1 MCKPKLNITMKK
13 LFLLFVCAST
23 FAAAQAQVQFGAKA
37 GLNLASISGEDK
49 PDDMSMKLGLN
60 IGVFADISV
69 AETFSVKPELVYS
82 SQGYK
87 IAGEDGSMRGVLS
100 YINLPVLAKYNDP
113 SGFFAET
120 GPQAGFLASAK
131 SKYDGNSSDMKDNF
145 KSIDFAWAFGIGYQ
159 LPDNNIGFNARY
171 NLGLSSIPENG
182 AKAKNSV
189 IQVGVFYVF
198 GGK

>member
-1 MCKPKLNITMKK
+1 MKK
-13 LFLLFVCAST
+13 LLLLFVCAT
-23 FAAAQAQVQFGAKA
+23 AFGAAQSQVQFGAKA
-37 GLNLASISGEDK
+37 GLNISSISGEDK

-60 IGVFADISV
+60 AGVFADISI

-87 IAGEDGSMRGVLS
+87 ISGEGSTMRGVLS
-100 YINLPVLAKYNDP
+100 YINLPVLGKYNDP

-120 GPQAGFLASAK
+120 GPQVGFLASAK
-131 SKYDGNSSDMKDNF
+131 AKYDGNSSDMKDNF
-145 KSIDFAWAFGIGYQ
+145 KSIDFSWAFGIGYQ
-159 LPDNNIGFNARY
+159 LPENNIGFNARY
-171 NLGLSSIPENG
+171 NLGLSAIPDSD

-198 GGK
+198 GEK

>member
-1 MCKPKLNITMKK
+1 MKK
-13 LFLLFVCAST
+13 LFLFFVCATS
-23 FAAAQAQVQFGAKA
+23 FAAAQSQVQFGAKA
-37 GLNLASISGEDK
+37 GLNLASLSGEDK

-60 IGVFADISV
+60 VGVFADISV

-87 IAGEDGSMRGVLS
+87 ISGEGSTMRGVLS
-100 YINLPVLAKYNDP
+100 YINLPVLGKYNDP

-120 GPQAGFLASAK
+120 GPQVGFLASAK
-131 SKYDGNSSDMKDNF
+131 AKYDGNSSDMKDNF
-145 KSIDFAWAFGIGYQ
+145 KSIDFSWAFGIGYQ
-159 LPDNNIGFNARY
+159 LPENNIGFNARY
-171 NLGLSSIPENG
+171 NLGLSAIPDSD